1 METYTLEKGCKS
13 GKEGTCK
20 LGKGCKWGKEGTCKQ
35 GKGCKWG
42 KEGTCK
48 QGKEGRRKEENRRLG
63 NQEEEGSL
71 AERAVWELGAGPA
84 SADDPCQ
91 ISPGRSSHRPE
102 AWPM

>member
-1 METYTLEKGCKS
+1 METYTLEMGCKS

-35 GKGCKWG
+35 GKG
-42 KEGTCK
+42 KE
-48 QGKEGRRKEENRRLG
+48 RRKEENRRLGRVGRESQGLG

-71 AERAVWELGAGPA
+71 AERAVWGLGAGPA